1 MAWGAVIGG
10 ALSLWGASQSASA
23 ASSNAQAQREQAERQ

>member
-10 ALSLWGASQSASA
+10 ALGLWGASRSASA
-23 ASSNAQAQREQAERQ
+23 ASSNARAQHEC